1 MHPAQHRAGDLNGDS
16 PRLGRLGE
24 GYRLDLAHTILVPV
38 LATGTDPT
46 AQDLNMLPTGPAV
59 ELVQA
64 QLLPTHIIASPR
76 LVLHMDAEVHVLL
89 GCQHLCEGREEGES
103 ALSLLCTTSGQAPF
117 HRQSN
122 RGSWKAIQLRIEL
135 GYIALPTCPLI
146 VSSETSVCRLL
157 CLSFP
162 FGTEAP
168 IPVASE
174 ECLSN

>member
-1 MHPAQHRAGDLNGDS
+1 M
-16 PRLGRLGE
+16 GE
-24 GYRLDLAHTILVPV
+24 GYGLDLAHTILVPV

-46 AQDLNMLPTGPAV
+46 AQDLNVLPTGPAV

-64 QLLPTHIIASPR
+64 QLLPTHIIASPS

-89 GCQHLCEGREEGES
+89 GCQHLCEGREDGES

-117 HRQSN
+117 HRQNN
-122 RGSWKAIQLRIEL
+122 RGSWKVKQLRIEPR
-135 GYIALPTCPLI
+135 YIVLPTCPHM

-168 IPVASE
+168 NSVASE